1 MGKLILISGAN
12 GSGKSRYAELLLS
25 RTTGERYYIATMQPQ
40 TPENHQR
47 IAKHRL
53 QRQGLAFHTLELP
66 CGLQNA
72 RLPQAAVVLLEDVS
86 NLLGNLLF
94 EHNGTP
100 QQALEESLT
109 QIIEG
114 LHQVLEETPPELAA
128 DIATRGI
135 LLAGG
140 GCQLYGL
147 DQLIEEVTGIRT
159 TVADDP
165 LSVVAIGT
173 GRYTEFLEAKTS
185 DRR

>member
-100 QQALEESLT
+100 QQALEEIRALQARCKLLVAVTISDLCADEYQQET
-109 QIIEG
+109 AAYIHALNQLNQALAQQADGVIE
-114 LHQVLEETPPELAA
+114 LHNGQPVCKKGELHA
-128 DIATRGI
+128 
-135 LLAGG
+135 LL
-140 GCQLYGL
+140 
-147 DQLIEEVTGIRT
+147 
-159 TVADDP
+159 
-165 LSVVAIGT
+165 
-173 GRYTEFLEAKTS
+173 
-185 DRR
+185 

>member
-100 QQALEESLT
+100 RRRWRKAGHCRPAASCWWRLPYPTFVPMNISRKQ
-109 QIIEG
+109 
-114 LHQVLEETPPELAA
+114 PP
-128 DIATRGI
+128 
-135 LLAGG
+135 
-140 GCQLYGL
+140 
-147 DQLIEEVTGIRT
+147 
-159 TVADDP
+159 
-165 LSVVAIGT
+165 
-173 GRYTEFLEAKTS
+173 TS
-185 DRR
+185 MP